1 MKTPPKP
8 FIVEVKRSRSSSS
21 AAQPTAVQAPV
32 AVQAVVAAV
41 PASPSG
47 ARQQAERM
55 FMALTAGSNVEPEAS
70 LTVANVFGAKAKPG
84 VTAERSQ
91 EAPAVDS
98 VGPASSAE
106 KTVLPEPGRARA
118 PKTTSSKVLADVPR
132 APVPPDAPVL
142 EATALVTLAVRRRQ
156 KRPAVAKALP
166 PAAPAVPLPVEP
178 RAVEPDQSNGGKS
191 WGWGPGERW
200 KKRLRHLR

>member
-21 AAQPTAVQAPV
+21 VVQPSAVQPPV
-32 AVQAVVAAV
+32 VVQAAMAAA

-55 FMALTAGSNVEPEAS
+55 FMALTTGSSAGPEAS
-70 LTVANVFGAKAKPG
+70 LTVASVFGARAKPG

-91 EAPAVDS
+91 EVPAMDS
-98 VGPASSAE
+98 VGAASSAG
-106 KTVLPEPGRARA
+106 KTVPPKPGRARA
-118 PKTTSSKVLADVPR
+118 PKTTSSKASAEVPR
-132 APVPPDAPVL
+132 TPVLPNAPAL
-142 EATALVTLAVRRRQ
+142 EATAVAAKAVRRH
-156 KRPAVAKALP
+156 KRPKVAKALP
-166 PAAPAVPLPVEP
+166 PAAPAVQLPVEP
-178 RAVEPDQSNGGKS
+178 RTAEPEQSNSGKG